1 MYVSQSGFIE
11 FPTVMA
17 LAWQAPFALYIQSAA
32 LQLETSGISMT
43 SFFIVNASVFFAL
56 IDYMEHGGCQRS
68 SVTGHID
75 QMLPIESFS
84 QSQAL
89 AR

>member
-17 LAWQAPFALYIQSAA
+17 FAWQAPFALYMQSGA

-43 SFFIVNASVFFAL
+43 SFLMANASVFLAF
-56 IDYMEHGGCQRS
+56 IDLYSTEDA
-68 SVTGHID
+68 T
-75 QMLPIESFS
+75 
-84 QSQAL
+84 
-89 AR
+89 